1 VQYALVDA
9 RADDSSGQ
17 TAAVPYRLV
26 ATHKIETVEERRR
39 RGLEAVDRLREL
51 RRESMAVLDAV
62 SLIRA
67 VRDEA
72 DEEPPG
78 RRRQ

>member
-1 VQYALVDA
+1 M
-9 RADDSSGQ
+9 
-17 TAAVPYRLV
+17 PYTRLV
-26 ATHKIETVEERRR
+26 ATRKIETVEERRR
-39 RGLEAVDRLREL
+39 RGLEAVERLREL
-51 RRESMAVLDAV
+51 RGRMPVLDAV

-78 RRRQ
+78 PRRQ